1 MRKLSTCPHI
11 SHSSFHRYLKCAW
24 LCRSCFGWVEITS
37 CTVCVFAAWC
47 CMFLLHGIRWVAAWI
62 IWFIAWFHMMVLV
75 RAACLC
81 STRHLS
87 CSLSLMLAAA
97 RTCHARMLI
106 VSHACRFYCSPS
118 ILLVVLTIN
127 VCYFRTTR
135 MLAAY
140 FVAMYYA
147 SLISLSPSCMLIVN
161 TCSPSL
167 MLSVSRAP
175 CLSCS
180 MAFVSLYIMLTV
192 FHACNLCS
200 WFSLAGCNPGAI
212 YVILCSWV
220 HLPSL

>member
-1 MRKLSTCPHI
+1 
-11 SHSSFHRYLKCAW
+11 
-24 LCRSCFGWVEITS
+24 
-37 CTVCVFAAWC
+37 
-47 CMFLLHGIRWVAAWI
+47 
-62 IWFIAWFHMMVLV
+62 MVLV

-81 STRHLS
+81 PTRHLS
-87 CSLSLMLAAA
+87 CSLLLMLAAA
-97 RTCHARMLI
+97 RTRHARMLI

-180 MAFVSLYIMLTV
+180 MAFVSLYIMLTI

-200 WFSLAGCNPGAI
+200 
-212 YVILCSWV
+212 
-220 HLPSL
+220 